1 MEEKRVEGRGVG
13 TGEKGEGGRRE
24 RGRKKNGREEGD
36 GKGLKWT
43 LLFIRN

>member
-13 TGEKGEGGRRE
+13 TGEKGEG
-24 RGRKKNGREEGD
+24 GRKKNGREEGD